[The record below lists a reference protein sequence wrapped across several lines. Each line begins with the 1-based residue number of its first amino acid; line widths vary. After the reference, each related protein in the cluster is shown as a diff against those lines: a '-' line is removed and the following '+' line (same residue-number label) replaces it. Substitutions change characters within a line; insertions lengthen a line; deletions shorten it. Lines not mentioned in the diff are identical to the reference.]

1 MATWRDRITVD
12 PAVHHGE
19 PVIRGTRVSVSVL
32 IGSLAEG
39 DSIDQLLASYPQLTR
54 DDVAELLTPRH
65 AELALELRALRPWAK
80 ERYSTYEERRDF
92 FRRLVTERLA

>member
-54 DDVAELLTPRH
+54 DDVAAALLFA
-65 AELALELRALRPWAK
+65 AEAVSHVDYVPLAGAP
-80 ERYSTYEERRDF
+80 
-92 FRRLVTERLA
+92 